1 MRIAVL
7 TFHKAHNC
15 GAMLQAWALKTA
27 LEGMGHT
34 VGFPD
39 CNHVG
44 VVPRFYS
51 FSSPWTGIRRLLSWA
66 NWLRIQLLSLGSVDG
81 RCRMHMDFLHKHLP
95 EVSVSADA
103 LGTVFDA
110 AVFGSDQIWNPIHLD
125 DADAGLFLGETLP
138 DDMPR
143 ISYAA
148 SRGDVMP
155 PEDWC
160 ARLRKAVRKFSAL
173 SVRESFSG
181 AGLID
186 RSGRKP
192 VVVSDPSL
200 LMTRNGYSAIAR
212 QCRMRR
218 GRYLLVYTL
227 YPRPFVCECAQ
238 KAACALGLPVV
249 ILCMYQYGFHKC
261 PKNVKIAFGPAEWL
275 AWIRDAE
282 AVMSMSFHGTVFAAI
297 FGKPFVSVRPGQ
309 DTSETRVSTFIK
321 AVGESPCRI
330 VAPGVDSS
338 EWVPLLRQGL
348 NPSVETALARMREES
363 AEWLKS
369 SLDEIVLGQ

>member
-27 LEGMGHT
+27 LECMGHT

-39 CNHVG
+39 CNNVG
-44 VVPRFYS
+44 VVPRFYP
-51 FSSPWTGIRRLLSWA
+51 FSSPWTGLRRFLSWL
-66 NWLRIQLLSLGSVDG
+66 NWLRIHLLSLGSVDG
-81 RCRMHMDFLHKHLP
+81 RCRMHMDFSHKHLP
-95 EVSVSADA
+95 EVSVPADA

-125 DADAGLFLGETLP
+125 EADAGLFLGETLP
-138 DDMPR
+138 GGMPQ

-160 ARLRKAVRKFSAL
+160 ARLRKAARKFSAL
-173 SVRESFSG
+173 SVREAFSG
-181 AGLID
+181 AGLTD
-186 RSGRKP
+186 RRDRKP
-192 VVVSDPSL
+192 VVVSDPTL
-200 LMTRNGYSAIAR
+200 LMSRNDYLAIAK
-212 QCRMRR
+212 QHRMRR

-238 KAACALGLPVV
+238 KAARALGLPAV
-249 ILCMYQYGFHKC
+249 ILCMYQYGLHKC

-282 AVMSMSFHGTVFAAI
+282 AVISMSFHGTVFAAI
-297 FGKPFVSVRPGQ
+297 FGKPFVSVRPSQ

-321 AVGESPCRI
+321 AIGESPCRI
-330 VAPGVDSS
+330 VSPGIAPE
-338 EWVPLLRQGL
+338 EWLPLLRQGL
-348 NPSVETALARMREES
+348 NPSVEKSLMQMREYGLK
-363 AEWLKS
+363 WLKS
-369 SLDEIVLGQ
+369 SLDEVMLGK